1 MFETDFTFEVDISS
15 LLPLF
20 GRRFAKLL
28 ESERY
33 AHTIEQAVSDF
44 TALVSPVLLW
54 SRYRIESFRER
65 SVILSNGIEIGGGP
79 VVQVIECA
87 EEVIAGICSIG
98 NEVEKRS
105 KEALKNGKSI
115 YSLLLDALGS
125 WGVDSIKEQFY
136 CGIQQDLKQNE
147 GFRTSTLLSPG
158 ESEWD
163 ISEQGTIY
171 RLLEENPPDFGMTIT
186 ESNMLVPLKS
196 LSFLFGTG
204 RNKMGSEKESSCAFC
219 TMGKTCRYRAL
230 RK

>member
-1 MFETDFTFEVDISS
+1 MVETDFTFEVDISA
-15 LLPLF
+15 LFPLF
-20 GRRFAKLL
+20 GKRFTKLL
-28 ESERY
+28 ESERH
-33 AHTIEQAVSDF
+33 AQSVEQATSDF
-44 TALVSPVLLW
+44 TTLVSPVLLW
-54 SRYRIESFRER
+54 ERFRIETFREH

-87 EEVIAGICSIG
+87 EEVITGICSIG
-98 NEVEKRS
+98 HKMEEQS
-105 KEALKNGKSI
+105 KEALKSGKSI
-115 YSLLLDALGS
+115 YGMLLDALGS

-136 CGIQQDLKQNE
+136 CRMQHDLKQNE
-147 GFRTSTLLSPG
+147 SFRTSTLLSPG

-163 ISEQGTIY
+163 ITEQGKIFH
-171 RLLEENPPDFGMTIT
+171 LLEENPLDFGMNIT

-219 TMGKTCRYRAL
+219 TMGKTCRHRAL